1 MDIKALTI
9 FFPAH
14 ALKQVSVI
22 NSRTVLKD
30 QILVQNDRWV
40 LGRYSTLGDYR
51 LINYIFSI

>member
-1 MDIKALTI
+1 MIFLFCALVAFMDIKALTI

-30 QILVQNDRWV
+30 QILVQNDR
-40 LGRYSTLGDYR
+40 
-51 LINYIFSI
+51 